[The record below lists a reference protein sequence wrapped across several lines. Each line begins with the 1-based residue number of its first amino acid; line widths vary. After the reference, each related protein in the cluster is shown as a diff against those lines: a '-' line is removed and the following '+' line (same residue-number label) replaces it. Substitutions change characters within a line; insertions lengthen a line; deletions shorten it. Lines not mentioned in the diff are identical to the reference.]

1 MVKKFISLFLVL
13 LIVLTSVLPTYAYGS
28 VDGLPEH
35 FKENSLQTGQYI
47 SLYIETF
54 AKVLANSRLTDLTI
68 NKSGTVI
75 ENRTVRDLH
84 ITKEVGNGNV
94 TLKNVKVLGELL
106 VEGGGKNSIIIE
118 DSSVNQLTANK
129 KSSNVRILLEGNT
142 NVDSTSVK
150 SDAVLEQGQLTG
162 KGFEKIKLDV
172 GTSVVLKG
180 DKKLKF
186 TSDNNKVVEID
197 SNGIVTAKK
206 WGTSVISAVVN
217 GKKTQICE
225 ITVEDPSLKTIR
237 ILCIG
242 NSFSQ
247 DMVYYL
253 YDIAKSAGIN
263 IVIGN
268 LYSSGCSL
276 ERHSTYALNN
286 EKAYLYYKW
295 TSSDMTTEDGY
306 TVSEAV
312 LDENWDYI
320 TFQQSSEY
328 SGIYSTYQ
336 PYLNN
341 LIAYVKGIA
350 LNPDVKL
357 ALNMTW
363 AYSYK
368 NTSDSFMRYSRD
380 QKIMYENIVSAYKQA
395 SYDTGIDMLIPCG
408 TSIQNARTNK
418 SLKALGNELTSDGY
432 HLDTGMGRYIAGLTL
447 FETIINEEN
456 IDRDLYE
463 DVKFIPNIKNCTED
477 LINLA
482 KKAVKNAV
490 AEPFTITSEKADVP
504 KK

>member
-1 MVKKFISLFLVL
+1 
-13 LIVLTSVLPTYAYGS
+13 
-28 VDGLPEH
+28 
-35 FKENSLQTGQYI
+35 
-47 SLYIETF
+47 
-54 AKVLANSRLTDLTI
+54 
-68 NKSGTVI
+68 
-75 ENRTVRDLH
+75 
-84 ITKEVGNGNV
+84 
-94 TLKNVKVLGELL
+94 
-106 VEGGGKNSIIIE
+106 
-118 DSSVNQLTANK
+118 
-129 KSSNVRILLEGNT
+129 
-142 NVDSTSVK
+142 
-150 SDAVLEQGQLTG
+150 LEQGQLTG